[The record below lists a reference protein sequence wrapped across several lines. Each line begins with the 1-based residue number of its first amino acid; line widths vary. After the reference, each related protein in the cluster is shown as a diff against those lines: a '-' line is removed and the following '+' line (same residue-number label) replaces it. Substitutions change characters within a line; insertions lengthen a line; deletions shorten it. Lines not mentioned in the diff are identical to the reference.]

1 MRLSSRW
8 LPYAVTLSLAL
19 LLLVLPLVSRLA
31 LGWSDPRGY
40 LSDLAIGG
48 GLLLLLRRRPFW
60 LALPVLMVWA
70 LLTLGCAELVS
81 AVGRM
86 PEPSDLHYL
95 TDAQFLSQ
103 STEGGGLSQP
113 LLGLLLGLGL
123 LLYLLAVRFGAP
135 LAALAR
141 AIAAD
146 TAR

>member
-70 LLTLGCAELVS
+70 LLTLGAQAQAPSL
-81 AVGRM
+81 R
-86 PEPSDLHYL
+86 PEVVATDLQHPWGMAFV
-95 TDAQFLSQ
+95 D
-103 STEGGGLSQP
+103 
-113 LLGLLLGLGL
+113 GLGDFCH
-123 LLYLLAVRFGAP
+123 YR
-135 LAALAR
+135 
-141 AIAAD
+141 
-146 TAR
+146 